1 MKEFVVYTL
10 LRILLFVTAVGIVGG
25 IWSLATGLNQ
35 VPALWVV
42 VIAFL
47 VSGLASMFL
56 LDKQREAFARRVEA
70 RAAKASAKFEQIR
83 AAEDDDEDGPAARG

>member
-25 IWSLATGLNQ
+25 IWALATGSTQ
-35 VPALWVV
+35 VPALWVI

-47 VSGLASMFL
+47 ISGVASMFL
-56 LDKQREAFARRVEA
+56 LDKQREAFARRVET
-70 RAAKASAKFEQIR
+70 RATRASAKLDEMR
-83 AAEDDDEDGPAARG
+83 SAEDDDRPAAG